1 MTKAVLDSGVLVSAF
16 LSKKGVSAELLHLAH
31 QELFQI
37 FLCEEIF
44 EETRRVLLL
53 TYPHIRDR
61 YSYSNRQVAM
71 FCQGLRDAADLVN
84 RLPTIKA
91 VINDLNDD
99 MIVACAIKARADFIV
114 SRDEDLLELKKY
126 KGVRVV
132 PPEEFMEILR
142 KENL

>member
-1 MTKAVLDSGVLVSAF
+1 MTKAVFDSGVLVSAF

-31 QELFQI
+31 QEFFQI

-44 EETRRVLLL
+44 EEIRRVLL

-61 YSYSNRQVAM
+61 YFYSNRQVAM
-71 FCQGLRDAADLVN
+71 FCQGLRDATDLVN

-99 MIVACAIKARADFIV
+99 MIVACAVKARADFIV

-126 KGVRVV
+126 KGIKVV
-132 PPEEFMEILR
+132 SPEEFMEILR